1 MSTENTSLMQ
11 AARQSLEGKWGLSI
25 GTFLVYG
32 LVASA
37 GNSIAGLGTLAAM
50 AIAGPLALGGAMFSL
65 AIARGQEVKLEIIF
79 KGFSRFAP
87 TLVAYLLSTL
97 YTFLWSLLFVVP
109 GIIAALSYSMIFY
122 IMADDAEISGEDA
135 VKKSKAMM
143 DGYKGKL
150 FRLHLR
156 FVLWG
161 IACLFT
167 LGIGFF
173 WLVPYIHITMAKFY
187 EDIKGGAAGTAYP
200 KPFE

>member
-11 AARQSLEGKWGLSI
+11 AARQSLDGNWGLGI

-32 LVASA
+32 LAASI
-37 GNSIAGLGTLAAM
+37 GNSIAGIGTLASL
-50 AIAGPLALGGAMFSL
+50 IIGGPLALGGAMFSL
-65 AIARGQEVKLEIIF
+65 AMARGQEVKLEMIF
-79 KGFSRFAP
+79 KGFSRFGP
-87 TLVAYLLSTL
+87 TLVAYLLSAL
-97 YTFLWSLLFVVP
+97 YTFLWSLLFIVP

-122 IMADDAEISGEDA
+122 IMADDEQISGEDA
-135 VKKSKAMM
+135 LKKSKAMM
-143 DGYKGKL
+143 DGYKAKL

-167 LGIGFF
+167 LGIGFL

-187 EDIKGGAAGTAYP
+187 EDIKGGAAGNAYP